1 MLKKILLPCLVLV
14 LSACATLPEKAIT
27 DESHQLW
34 QQQQQHLQPLVNWYI
49 RGRVALYVNDEVYNL
64 GMSWSRN
71 NQHHSIKLEAAL
83 GQGVIQLKKTPGH
96 AEMTTTE
103 GETYTGTNAQQLLQR
118 VTQLTLPVEGLQ
130 SWIKGLAQE
139 NSSFVPDIDAEGHLI
154 TLQQDGWKINYFDY
168 QRTSFT
174 TGQQYELPH
183 KLYLKRDNLALKI
196 VIDQWTA
203 QEAVESSPLFSDF
216 PE

>member
-1 MLKKILLPCLVLV
+1 MLKKILLPCLALL

-34 QQQQQHLQPLVNWYI
+34 QQHQQQLRPLLSWHI
-49 RGRVALYVNDEVYNL
+49 RGRVALFVNNEVYNL

-71 NQHHSIKLEAAL
+71 DQHHSIKLEAAL
-83 GQGVIQLKKTPGH
+83 GQGVILLKKTPVH
-96 AEMTTTE
+96 AELTTIE
-103 GETYTGTNAQQLLQR
+103 GETYTGTNAQQLLQQ

-130 SWIKGLAQE
+130 SWIKGLALE
-139 NSSFVPDIDAEGHLI
+139 NSSFVPDIDAEGRLI
-154 TLQQDGWKINYFDY
+154 TLQQDGWQINYFDY
-168 QRTSFT
+168 QRTDFSA
-174 TGQQYELPH
+174 GQQYELPH

-196 VIDQWTA
+196 VIDQWTT
-203 QEAVESSPLFSDF
+203 QQAVESSPLFSDF